1 MQRSSG
7 EMARGAR
14 VRLPDPPRP
23 NPSPEINSGEGET
36 LGSAGL
42 NMLRDPDTN
51 LISSNETSPSRFR
64 GASPIKFSS
73 GSSLSAELQCF
84 MDLMPPISPSAP
96 FSQMNLDDSSVS
108 PMIPGLSLVEE
119 EEEDYK
125 YDGTMFSPLDSGN
138 R

>member
-14 VRLPDPPRP
+14 VRLPDPPRS
-23 NPSPEINSGEGET
+23 NASPEINSGEGET

-42 NMLRDPDTN
+42 NPDTE

-64 GASPIKFSS
+64 GALPIKFSS

-119 EEEDYK
+119 EEEDYR